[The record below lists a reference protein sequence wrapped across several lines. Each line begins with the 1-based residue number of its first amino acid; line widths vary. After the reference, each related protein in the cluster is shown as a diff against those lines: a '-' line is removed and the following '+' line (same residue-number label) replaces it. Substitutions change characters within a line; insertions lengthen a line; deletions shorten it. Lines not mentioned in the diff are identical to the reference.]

1 MPTIRRKAYS
11 GCHGFRPRSTPAA
24 KDADMTD
31 DPDPSDVDAKSSLLL
46 VQMLVL
52 ALIEE
57 RVIDGE
63 AFRRIAD
70 DALST
75 ELDVDPAVRTQII
88 LRLNSVIQ
96 DTYAAQPINTSSPD
110 RDSVIRGVDIAGK

>member
-1 MPTIRRKAYS
+1 
-11 GCHGFRPRSTPAA
+11 
-24 KDADMTD
+24 MTD
-31 DPDPSDVDAKSSLLL
+31 DPDPSDVDAKSALLL

-96 DTYAAQPINTSSPD
+96 DTYAAKPINTSLPD
-110 RDSVIRGVDIAGK
+110 PDSAIPGVDIAGK